1 MQAITAEQGHIRAHP
16 IFVVKEKR
24 PAAFI
29 ALRCI
34 KTMPE
39 HGLVF
44 GDIYGGA
51 PSTRGGG
58 QHRHAGNATFL
69 VRVGQGKPQDISANL
84 FEPVNPER
92 RYLWPGLN

>member
-1 MQAITAEQGHIRAHP
+1 MQAITAEQGHKPAIP
-16 IFVVKEKR
+16 LFVVKAKR

-39 HGLVF
+39 HGVVF

-51 PSTRGGG
+51 PSTRSGG

-69 VRVGQGKPQDISANL
+69 VRVGDGKPQEISAHL
-84 FEPVNPER
+84 FEPVNPGR